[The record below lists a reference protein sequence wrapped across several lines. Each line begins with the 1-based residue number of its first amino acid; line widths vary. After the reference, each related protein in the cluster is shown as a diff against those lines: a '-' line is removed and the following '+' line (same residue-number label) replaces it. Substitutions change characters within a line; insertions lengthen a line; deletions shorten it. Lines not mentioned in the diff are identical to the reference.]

1 MKIYFSFDE
10 GCFTLFSCNA
20 GKGWLVWW
28 GMKMLVFGGSGRT
41 GQVLVRVARQMGWQV
56 QAPAHAECELA
67 DARAVSDFVLASD
80 AECVVNAAAVSGLE
94 ACLDD
99 PLKAHL
105 VNAVAPAAMAL
116 ACRHT
121 GARFVHLSTD
131 YVLDGRRAGKKNES
145 AKCKPVSVYGES
157 KREGELQVLEALP
170 GALVA
175 RVSWICGNPQK
186 PAFVEQMLAKAL
198 AGQALAAIEDKE
210 SMPTDAVDIARVVL
224 AMATNPLGGVLH
236 VCAGGEPVSWYDC
249 AVLALKAAVEA
260 GYLSAVPD
268 VAGQKRA
275 EVSFFREERPPY
287 TAMDNSKLL
296 SLGIPMPG
304 AADTI
309 RRVALRF
316 LNGRNTAEL
325 I

>member
-1 MKIYFSFDE
+1 
-10 GCFTLFSCNA
+10 
-20 GKGWLVWW
+20 
-28 GMKMLVFGGSGRT
+28 MKMLVFGGSGRT
-41 GQVLVRVARQMGWQV
+41 GQVLLRVAQQTGWQV
-56 QAPAHAECELA
+56 QAPSHAECELA
-67 DARAVSDFVLASD
+67 DARAVSDLVLASD
-80 AECVVNAAAVSGLE
+80 AALVVNAAAISGLE

-105 VNAVAPAAMAL
+105 VNAAAPAAMAL

-131 YVLDGRRAGKKNES
+131 YVLDGRRSGKKNES

-157 KREGELQVLEALP
+157 KREGELEVLDALP

-186 PAFVEQMLAKAL
+186 PAFVEQMLMRAL
-198 AGQALAAIEDKE
+198 AGQALAAIADKE
-210 SMPTDAVDIARVVL
+210 SLPTDAEDIARVVL
-224 AMATNPLGGVLH
+224 ALAASPERGVLH

-260 GYLSAVPD
+260 GYLPALPPVSM
-268 VAGQKRA
+268 QKRA
-275 EVSFFREERPPY
+275 DVPFFREERPAY
-287 TAMDNSKLL
+287 TAMDNGKLL

-304 AADTI
+304 AAETI
-309 RRVALRF
+309 RRAALRF
-316 LNGRNTAEL
+316 LAACNTAAL
-325 I
+325 T

>member
-1 MKIYFSFDE
+1 MQS
-10 GCFTLFSCNA
+10 GRGGAS
-20 GKGWLVWW
+20 VV

-56 QAPAHAECELA
+56 QAPTHAECELA
-67 DARAVSDFVLASD
+67 DARAVSDWVLASD
-80 AECVVNAAAVSGLE
+80 AALVVNAAAVSGLE

-99 PLKAHL
+99 SLQAHW
-105 VNAVAPAAMAL
+105 VNAVAPASMAL

-131 YVLDGRRAGKKNES
+131 YVLDGRRAGKKGES

-186 PAFVEQMLAKAL
+186 PAFVEQTLAKAL
-198 AGQALAAIEDKE
+198 AGQPLAAIADKE
-210 SMPTDAVDIARVVL
+210 SLPTDAEDIARVVL
-224 AMATNPLGGVLH
+224 ALAAAPVGGVLH
-236 VCAGGEPVSWYDC
+236 VCAGGEPVSWYNC
-249 AVLALKAAVEA
+249 ALLALETAVTG
-260 GYLSAVPD
+260 GYLPAMPQ
-268 VAGQKRA
+268 VAMQKRA
-275 EVSFFREERPPY
+275 DVTFFREERPRY

-296 SLGIPMPG
+296 SLGIPMPD
-304 AADTI
+304 AAETI
-309 RRVALRF
+309 RRVSLRF
-316 LNGRNTAEL
+316 LQARAASALT
-325 I
+325 

>member
-1 MKIYFSFDE
+1 
-10 GCFTLFSCNA
+10 
-20 GKGWLVWW
+20 
-28 GMKMLVFGGSGRT
+28 MKMLVFGGSGRT
-41 GQVLVRVARQMGWQV
+41 GQVMVRVARQMGWQV
-56 QAPAHAECELA
+56 QAPTHAECELA
-67 DARAVSDFVLASD
+67 DARAVSDLVLGSD
-80 AECVVNAAAVSGLE
+80 AALVVNAAAISGLE

-99 PLKAHL
+99 PLQAHV

-131 YVLDGRRAGKKNES
+131 YVLDGRRAGKKSES

-186 PAFVEQMLAKAL
+186 PAFVEQTLAKVL
-198 AGQALAAIEDKE
+198 AGQPLAAIADKE
-210 SMPTDAVDIARVVL
+210 SLPTDVEDIARVVL
-224 AMATNPLGGVLH
+224 ALAAAPVGGVLH
-236 VCAGGEPVSWYDC
+236 VCADGEPVSWYDC
-249 AVLALKAAVEA
+249 ALLALETAVQG
-260 GYLSAVPD
+260 GYVSAMPQ
-268 VAGQKRA
+268 VATQKRA
-275 EVSFFREERPPY
+275 DVPFFREERPRY

-296 SLGIPMPG
+296 SLGIPMPD
-304 AADTI
+304 AAETI
-309 RRVALRF
+309 RRVSLRF
-316 LNGRNTAEL
+316 LLARAASAL